1 MKYLDVTA
9 TREISNVNRSIYLFD
24 LYKEDGSFSHKP
36 CLIFENVEFEA
47 CWDNDEFLSNF
58 FRNLK
63 RNKKSAR
70 KELKKYCKRN
80 GLVYDDVREDLLSIY
95 KMSKQLKF
103 WKKDIKKQVGNM

>member
-9 TREISNVNRSIYLFD
+9 TREISNADRSIYLFD
-24 LYKEDGSFSHKP
+24 LYNEDGSFNYKP
-36 CLIFENVEFEA
+36 CLVFENTEIEA
-47 CWDNDEFLSNF
+47 CWDNEAYLSNF
-58 FRNLK
+58 FRGIK
-63 RNKKSAR
+63 KNKKSAR

-103 WKKDIKKQVGNM
+103 WNEK